1 MGIGLSII
9 NIYMKIRLPLCIDIA
24 CFAFLFYL
32 AGRKLYAI
40 WRRYTNV
47 YLTLITMLIGFAI
60 GELNQYFIEI
70 THLYSNSHVDML
82 YMNYGLF
89 PLFLTSATM
98 ISFAFMSLTE
108 AFYKSYK
115 SSFVE
120 HIGRIS
126 LLIMV
131 IHLYILQIVGHLFKN
146 ISIPHKSFLVFLCTI
161 FISILLSIIVEKC
174 FPILY
179 KYPNR
184 SNK

>member
-1 MGIGLSII
+1 
-9 NIYMKIRLPLCIDIA
+9 MKIRLPLCIDIA

-32 AGRKLYAI
+32 AGRQFYSV
-40 WRRYTNV
+40 WRKHTNI
-47 YLTLITMLIGFAI
+47 YLTLITLLIGVTI
-60 GELNQYFIEI
+60 GELNQYFIGT
-70 THLYSNSHVDML
+70 THLYGSFHVDML

-108 AFYKSYK
+108 AFYQRYK
-115 SSFVE
+115 SNFVE

-131 IHLYILQIVGHLFKN
+131 IHLYILQIVGHVLTN
-146 ISIPHKSFLVFLCTI
+146 VSIPHKSFLTFLCTI
-161 FISILLSIIVEKC
+161 FISILLSIILERY

-179 KYPNR
+179 KYPIR